1 MTPDTLVPLY
11 GFVRGDTL
19 GLLVLVRSG
28 DSIRTLAESLAQAA
42 QVRVVPFERAV
53 VLAGERR
60 LDPESTVATAGL
72 SPLERVDLVPE
83 GE

>member
-28 DSIRTLAESLAQAA
+28 DSIRSLAASLAQAA
-42 QVRVVPFERAV
+42 QVRVAPFERAV

-60 LDPESTVATAGL
+60 LDPESTVAAAGL
-72 SPLERVDLVPE
+72 APLERVDLVPE